1 MSRFWVAQASRLAAW
16 PAGSVVMLLAAGFLA
31 AGCVSSS
38 LATGPAA
45 TGPAATGPAV
55 PLSAAEIAVLTNSG
69 GTADAGAELNN
80 AVEILTGRCMRA
92 KGLIYYPELEDVAT
106 ATAQTLP
113 ELPPY
118 RSLADR
124 QSNGYGAYAVALQ
137 EARSGHGTASPP
149 NVPEQLYVDSLSGA
163 ASASYMVAWIGPES
177 SSVNITL
184 PGGTQTSIPSAGC
197 QGAAVR
203 SIYGSV
209 ANWIWSSNGAEL
221 ITNDLAS
228 LVEANPRFVAVVG
241 KWSQCMARSGYQYAA
256 PFDAWNWFAGQYK
269 QQGPTS
275 SLHRLEIAVAVTDY
289 RCAQAVSLVPVT
301 TAVQSW
307 AAAHLGITL
316 VGDLARITD
325 VDARALHAAR
335 TLVPGA

>member
-1 MSRFWVAQASRLAAW
+1 MSRFWVAQASRLVAW

-38 LATGPAA
+38 SG

-69 GTADAGAELNN
+69 GTAPVGAELNN

-113 ELPPY
+113 ELPLY

-137 EARSGHGTASPP
+137 EAQSGHGTASPP
-149 NVPEQLYVDSLSGA
+149 NVPEQLYVASLSGA
-163 ASASYMVAWIGPES
+163 AYARYWAAWIGPES

-184 PGGTQTSIPSAGC
+184 PGGTQTSIPSGGC
-197 QGAAVR
+197 RGAAVR

-209 ANWIWSSNGAEL
+209 ANWIQSSNGAEL
-221 ITNDLAS
+221 ITKHLTF
-228 LVEANPRFVAVVG
+228 LVQSNPRYVAVVG

-256 PFDAWNWFAGQYK
+256 PFDAWNWFAGQYAK
-269 QQGPTS
+269 QGPTS

>member
-1 MSRFWVAQASRLAAW
+1 
-16 PAGSVVMLLAAGFLA
+16 MLLAAGVLA
-31 AGCVSSS
+31 AGCVSTSS
-38 LATGPAA
+38 G

-69 GTADAGAELNN
+69 GTAPADAELNN

-124 QSNGYGAYAVALQ
+124 QANGYGAYAIALQ

-149 NVPEQLYVDSLSGA
+149 NVPEQLYVNSLSSA
-163 ASASYMVAWIGPES
+163 AAASYMTALVGPDS
-177 SSVNITL
+177 SSVTVTL
-184 PGGTQTSIPSAGC
+184 PGGAQTSIPSGGC
-197 QGAAVR
+197 QGVAVR

-209 ANWIWSSNGAEL
+209 ANWIQSSNGAEL
-221 ITNDLAS
+221 ITKHLIF
-228 LVEANPRFVAVVG
+228 LVESNPKYVAVLG
-241 KWSQCMARSGYQYAA
+241 KWSRCMAKHGYHYAQ
-256 PFDAWNWFAGQYK
+256 PFDASNWFAGQYAK
-269 QQGPTS
+269 RGPIS
-275 SLHRLEIAVAVTDY
+275 SLHQLELAVAGTDY

-307 AAAHLGITL
+307 AAAHLGNTL

-325 VDARALHAAR
+325 IDARALHAAR